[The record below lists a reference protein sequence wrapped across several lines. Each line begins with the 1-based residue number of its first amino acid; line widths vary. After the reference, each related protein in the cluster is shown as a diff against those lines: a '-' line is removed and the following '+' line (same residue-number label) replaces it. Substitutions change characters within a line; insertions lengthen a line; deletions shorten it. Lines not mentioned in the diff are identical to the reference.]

1 MGKHITCLF
10 GTISW
15 CGRDV
20 GCAPP
25 HLVTEGLRVFLPV
38 DPPCDSPPSRNP
50 MTEPIPFKV
59 NISDDLLELT
69 KKKLELSR
77 LPDQLLNVNWEG
89 CSIIM
94 LFNPFG
100 WMELQ
105 SPRSN
110 DYGTIGSTIT
120 TGENTKLQ
128 LINFL
133 NSLCLLS
140 WTILVK

>member
-1 MGKHITCLF
+1 
-10 GTISW
+10 
-15 CGRDV
+15 
-20 GCAPP
+20 
-25 HLVTEGLRVFLPV
+25 
-38 DPPCDSPPSRNP
+38 